1 MGGIT
6 LGAVMPSRAS
16 RKEECHK
23 DCPSCHNEKS
33 CFHQTHNNN
42 RKEGGL
48 HVSCLNLKR
57 AVQSRGS
64 ATELFIPMPDK
75 PSRELEKDLIAMHDR
90 LKHLSP

>member
-1 MGGIT
+1 MAASPAPSELADGVA
-6 LGAVMPSRAS
+6 AVPPNAKCPVFGRA
-16 RKEECHK
+16 RCH
-23 DCPSCHNEKS
+23 P
-33 CFHQTHNNN
+33 
-42 RKEGGL
+42 RRI
-48 HVSCLNLKR
+48 NLKR